1 MTTNEPVFST
11 AVALEAL
18 RNLRRAAPLTHCITN
33 YVTANDCANVLLA
46 FGASPIMADEPEE
59 VEEIVALSSG
69 LVVNLGTLNRSTV
82 DATFA
87 AARRANELGIP
98 AVLDPVGVGASRL
111 RTETA
116 RRLLDEIRFAAIRG
130 NVSEI
135 ATLAFGT
142 GSTRGVDAAVADAV
156 SESNRRAI
164 AERLREFA
172 AAFRTTVVASGAL
185 DLVVDAERFATVRN
199 GSPWAVRITGA
210 GCMSTAV
217 LGACVAANRARV
229 WEAAVAA
236 TAAFGVCGEIA
247 ERRTVERGGG
257 TATFRTELIDAAST
271 TEAERFVELLR
282 VEAETFGGV

>member
-18 RNLRRAAPLTHCITN
+18 RNLRRAAPLTHCVTN

-46 FGASPIMADEPEE
+46 FGASPIMADAPEE
-59 VEEIVALSSG
+59 VEEIVALSAG

-82 DATFA
+82 DAAVA
-87 AARRANELGIP
+87 ALRRANELGIP
-98 AVLDPVGVGASRL
+98 AVLEPVGVGASRL

-116 RRLLDEIRFAAIRG
+116 RRLLNEIRFAAIRG

-135 ATLAFGT
+135 GALAFGT

-156 SESNRRAI
+156 SESNRRAV

-199 GSPWAVRITGA
+199 GSPWAARITGA

-217 LGACVAANRARV
+217 LGACVAANPERV

-247 ERRTVERGGG
+247 ERRTVERGAG
-257 TATFRTELIDAAST
+257 TASFRAELIDAAST
-271 TEAERFVELLR
+271 TKPERFVESFR
-282 VEAETFGGV
+282 VETARFDDV

>member
-1 MTTNEPVFST
+1 MTTNESVFSPT
-11 AVALEAL
+11 AAVEAL

-46 FGASPIMADEPEE
+46 FGASPIMADAPEE
-59 VEEIVALSSG
+59 VEEIVALSAG
-69 LVVNLGTLNRSTV
+69 LVVNLGTFNRSTV
-82 DATFA
+82 DAA
-87 AARRANELGIP
+87 VAVGRRANELGIP
-98 AVLDPVGVGASRL
+98 AVLDPVGVGASTF

-116 RRLLDEIRFAAIRG
+116 RRLLNEIRFDAIRG

-135 ATLAFGT
+135 AALAFGT
-142 GSTRGVDAAVADAV
+142 GSTRGVDAAVSDAV
-156 SESNRRAI
+156 SESNRRAV

-199 GSPWAVRITGA
+199 GSPWAARITGA

-217 LGACVAANRARV
+217 LGACVAANRERI

-271 TEAERFVELLR
+271 TEPERFAEFLR
-282 VEAETFGGV
+282 VEAERFGGV

>member
-1 MTTNEPVFST
+1 MTAEKPVFST
-11 AVALEAL
+11 ETVEAL

-46 FGASPIMADEPEE
+46 FGASPMMADAPEE
-59 VEEIVALSSG
+59 VEEIVALSAG

-82 DATFA
+82 DAAVA
-87 AARRANELGIP
+87 ALRRANELRIP
-98 AVLDPVGVGASRL
+98 ATLDPVGVGASRF

-116 RRLLDEIRFAAIRG
+116 RRLLSEFQFAAIRG

-135 ATLAFGT
+135 GALAFGT
-142 GSTRGVDAAVADAV
+142 GSTRGVDAAISDAV
-156 SESNRRAI
+156 SEANRRTV

-185 DLVVDAERFATVRN
+185 DLVVDERRFATIRN
-199 GSPWAVRITGA
+199 GSPWAARITGA
-210 GCMSTAV
+210 GCMSTAF
-217 LGACVAANRARV
+217 LGACVAANSTRV

-271 TEAERFVELLR
+271 AAPELLAAALR
-282 VEAETFGGV
+282 VETESFADV

>member
-1 MTTNEPVFST
+1 MTIKSEFSAAT
-11 AVALEAL
+11 AVEAL

-46 FGASPIMADEPEE
+46 FGASPIMADAPEE
-59 VEEIVALSSG
+59 VEEIVALSAG
-69 LVVNLGTLNRSTV
+69 LVVNIGTLNRSTV
-82 DATFA
+82 DASFA

-98 AVLDPVGVGASRL
+98 AVFDPVGVGASRL

-116 RRLLDEIRFAAIRG
+116 RRLLSEIRFAAIRG

-135 ATLAFGT
+135 AALAFGT
-142 GSTRGVDAAVADAV
+142 GSTRGVDASVADAV
-156 SESNRRAI
+156 SESNRRAV

-199 GSPWAVRITGA
+199 GSPWAARITGA
-210 GCMSTAV
+210 GCMSTAA
-217 LGACVAANRARV
+217 LGACVAANRERV

-271 TEAERFVELLR
+271 TPPERLATALR
-282 VEAETFGGV
+282 VETETFADV

>member
-1 MTTNEPVFST
+1 MTTKEPIWTAAT
-11 AVALEAL
+11 AVEAL

-46 FGASPIMADEPEE
+46 FGASPIMADEPAE

-82 DATFA
+82 DAAFA
-87 AARRANELGIP
+87 ATRRANELGIP

-116 RRLLDEIRFAAIRG
+116 RRLLNEFRFAAIRG

-135 ATLAFGT
+135 GALAFGT
-142 GSTRGVDAAVADAV
+142 GSTRGVDAV
-156 SESNRRAI
+156 SESNRRAV

-199 GSPWAVRITGA
+199 GSPWAARITGA
-210 GCMSTAV
+210 GCISTAV

-271 TEAERFVELLR
+271 TEPERFAELLR
-282 VEAETFGGV
+282 VETERFGGV